1 MIDPKVLRNELDQ
14 AALNLKRRGFDL
26 DKRYFQKLESE
37 RVHLQVQVERE
48 RQARNERSKAIGQAK
63 GKGEDIAPLKAES
76 EMAAEKLANSEL
88 ALAQLQEQ
96 LSEFMAG
103 LPNLLHDSVPE
114 GDDESSNEEVRCWGD
129 PPSFSFE
136 VRDHVAIGEALG
148 LVDFESGVKLAG
160 TRFVVLR
167 GAVAQLHRA
176 LVQFMLDLHTKD
188 HGYEETYVPYLS
200 NEQSLYGTGQL
211 PKFADDLFSVDGS
224 SSLRLIPTAEV
235 PLTNLVRETIL
246 ESDELPIKLV
256 AHTPCFR
263 SEAGSYGKDTRGM
276 IRQHQ
281 FEKVELVHIVKP
293 AGSDQ
298 VLEELVEHAE
308 RVLKSLELPYR
319 VVTLCGGDTGFA
331 AAKTYDLE
339 VWLPGQSRYREV
351 SSCSNFESFQ
361 ARRLQARW
369 RNPET
374 GKPELVHTL
383 NGSGLAAG
391 RTLVAVL
398 ENYQRED
405 GSVVVPEVL
414 QQYLGGMQTIAF

>member
-293 AGSDQ
+293 AGSYQ